1 MNFKIIVIFLILL
14 TSCVNNTKKQ
24 RSEILSINNKFYN
37 SGFALI
43 YDDNLYFEKI
53 INKKMDDRDLI
64 IFQKNLKKGTSVK
77 LFNPINNKSLIA
89 QVGRNSIYPNFN
101 NSVVSKRIASE
112 LELSLEEPYIIIE
125 EIIHNSAFIAKKT
138 KMFEEE
144 KKVANKAPVDK
155 ITVNDLNQSSK
166 KKTNTNS
173 QKFNYFIKIA
183 DFYFIDSA
191 KIMRNRIINEST
203 IKNVYIRELSKN
215 KFRVILGPYLD
226 LKSLQKE
233 YNKLEKFNFENI
245 EIIKNV

>member
-1 MNFKIIVIFLILL
+1 MTKLQLMILI
-14 TSCVNNTKKQ
+14 
-24 RSEILSINNKFYN
+24 
-37 SGFALI
+37 
-43 YDDNLYFEKI
+43 
-53 INKKMDDRDLI
+53 
-64 IFQKNLKKGTSVK
+64 
-77 LFNPINNKSLIA
+77 SL
-89 QVGRNSIYPNFN
+89 V
-101 NSVVSKRIASE
+101 
-112 LELSLEEPYIIIE
+112 
-125 EIIHNSAFIAKKT
+125 
-138 KMFEEE
+138 
-144 KKVANKAPVDK
+144 
-155 ITVNDLNQSSK
+155 K

>member
-14 TSCVNNTKKQ
+14 TSCVNNTEKQ

-37 SGFALI
+37 SGFTLI

-89 QVGRNSIYPNFN
+89 QVGRHSIYPNFN

>member
-14 TSCVNNTKKQ
+14 TSCVNNTEKQ

-37 SGFALI
+37 SGFTLI

-89 QVGRNSIYPNFN
+89 QVGSNSIYPNFN

>member
-14 TSCVNNTKKQ
+14 TSCANNTEKQ

-37 SGFALI
+37 SGFTLI

-89 QVGRNSIYPNFN
+89 QVGRHSIYPNFN

>member
-14 TSCVNNTKKQ
+14 TSCVNNTVKQ
-24 RSEILSINNKFYN
+24 RSEILSTNNKFYN
-37 SGFALI
+37 SGFTLI

-89 QVGRNSIYPNFN
+89 QVGRHSIYPNFN

-203 IKNVYIRELSKN
+203 LSL
-215 KFRVILGPYLD
+215 IH
-226 LKSLQKE
+226 
-233 YNKLEKFNFENI
+233 I
-245 EIIKNV
+245 

>member
-14 TSCVNNTKKQ
+14 TSCVNNTEKQ

-37 SGFALI
+37 SGFTLI

-89 QVGRNSIYPNFN
+89 HVGRNSIYPNFN

-112 LELSLEEPYIIIE
+112 LELSLEEPYIVIE

-183 DFYFIDSA
+183 DFYFVDSA
-191 KIMRNRIINEST
+191 KIMMNRIINEST

>member
-14 TSCVNNTKKQ
+14 TSCVNNTEKQ

-37 SGFALI
+37 SGFTLI

-53 INKKMDDRDLI
+53 INKKMNDRDLI

>member
-14 TSCVNNTKKQ
+14 TSCVNNTEKQ
-24 RSEILSINNKFYN
+24 RSEILSISNKFYN
-37 SGFALI
+37 SGFTLI

-89 QVGRNSIYPNFN
+89 QVGKNSIYPNFN

-112 LELSLEEPYIIIE
+112 LELSLEEPYITIE
-125 EIIHNSAFIAKKT
+125 EIIHNSAFITKKT

-155 ITVNDLNQSSK
+155 ISVNDLNQSSK

>member
-1 MNFKIIVIFLILL
+1 MNFKIVVFFLILL
-14 TSCVNNTKKQ
+14 TSCVNNTEKQ
-24 RSEILSINNKFYN
+24 RSEILSVNNKFYN
-37 SGFALI
+37 SGFTLI

-112 LELSLEEPYIIIE
+112 LELSFEEPYIIIE

>member
-37 SGFALI
+37 SGFTLI

-89 QVGRNSIYPNFN
+89 QVGRNSFYPNFN

>member
-1 MNFKIIVIFLILL
+1 MNFKIIFIFLILL
-14 TSCVNNTKKQ
+14 TSCVNNTNKQ
-24 RSEILSINNKFYN
+24 PSEILSINNKFYN
-37 SGFALI
+37 SGFTLI

>member
-14 TSCVNNTKKQ
+14 TSCVNNTEKQ

-37 SGFALI
+37 SGFTLI

-166 KKTNTNS
+166 KK
-173 QKFNYFIKIA
+173 KLILIV
-183 DFYFIDSA
+183 
-191 KIMRNRIINEST
+191 
-203 IKNVYIRELSKN
+203 KNLITLLKLPIFTLS
-215 KFRVILGPYLD
+215 ILR
-226 LKSLQKE
+226 
-233 YNKLEKFNFENI
+233 KL
-245 EIIKNV
+245 

>member
-14 TSCVNNTKKQ
+14 TSCVNNIEKQ

-37 SGFALI
+37 SGFTLI

-89 QVGRNSIYPNFN
+89 QVGRNSIYPSFN

>member
-1 MNFKIIVIFLILL
+1 MNFKIIVTFLILL
-14 TSCVNNTKKQ
+14 TSCVNNTEKQ

-37 SGFALI
+37 SGFTLI

-89 QVGRNSIYPNFN
+89 QVGRNSIYPSFN

>member
-14 TSCVNNTKKQ
+14 TSCVNNTEKQ

-37 SGFALI
+37 SGFTLI

-155 ITVNDLNQSSK
+155 ITVNDLNESSK

>member
-14 TSCVNNTKKQ
+14 TSCVNNIKKQ

-37 SGFALI
+37 SGFTLI

-89 QVGRNSIYPNFN
+89 QVGRNSIYPSFN

-155 ITVNDLNQSSK
+155 ITVNDLNESSK

-233 YNKLEKFNFENI
+233 YNKLAKFNFENI

>member
-14 TSCVNNTKKQ
+14 TSCVNNTEKQ
-24 RSEILSINNKFYN
+24 HSEILNINNKFYN
-37 SGFALI
+37 SGFTLI

>member
-14 TSCVNNTKKQ
+14 TSCVNNTEKQ

-37 SGFALI
+37 SGFTLI

-166 KKTNTNS
+166 KKANINS

>member
-14 TSCVNNTKKQ
+14 TSCVNNTEKQ

-37 SGFALI
+37 SGFTLI

-112 LELSLEEPYIIIE
+112 LELSLEQPYIVIE

>member
-14 TSCVNNTKKQ
+14 NSCVNNTEKQ

-37 SGFALI
+37 SGFTLI

-77 LFNPINNKSLIA
+77 LLNPINNKSLIA
-89 QVGRNSIYPNFN
+89 QVGKNSIYPSFN

>member
-14 TSCVNNTKKQ
+14 TSCVNNTEKQ

-37 SGFALI
+37 SGFTLI

-233 YNKLEKFNFENI
+233 YNKLEKFNFENL

>member
-1 MNFKIIVIFLILL
+1 
-14 TSCVNNTKKQ
+14 
-24 RSEILSINNKFYN
+24 
-37 SGFALI
+37 
-43 YDDNLYFEKI
+43 
-53 INKKMDDRDLI
+53 MDDRDLI

-125 EIIHNSAFIAKKT
+125 EIIHNSAFIVKKT

>member
-37 SGFALI
+37 SGFTLI

-64 IFQKNLKKGTSVK
+64 IFQKNLKKGTPVK

>member
-14 TSCVNNTKKQ
+14 TSCVNNTEKQ
-24 RSEILSINNKFYN
+24 RSEILIINNKFYN
-37 SGFALI
+37 SGFTLI

>member
-14 TSCVNNTKKQ
+14 TSCVNNTEKQ

-37 SGFALI
+37 SGFTLI
-43 YDDNLYFEKI
+43 YDDNLYFEKT

-112 LELSLEEPYIIIE
+112 LELSLEEPYIVIE

-138 KMFEEE
+138 KIFEEE

>member
-1 MNFKIIVIFLILL
+1 MNFKITVIFLIVL
-14 TSCVNNTKKQ
+14 TSCVNNTEKQ

-37 SGFALI
+37 SGFTLI
-43 YDDNLYFEKI
+43 YDENLYFEKI

>member
-14 TSCVNNTKKQ
+14 TSCVNNTEKQ
-24 RSEILSINNKFYN
+24 RSEILSVNNKFYN
-37 SGFALI
+37 SGFTLI

>member
-14 TSCVNNTKKQ
+14 TSCVNNTNKQ
-24 RSEILSINNKFYN
+24 PSEILSINNKFYN
-37 SGFALI
+37 SGFTLI
-43 YDDNLYFEKI
+43 YDDNLFFEKI

>member
-14 TSCVNNTKKQ
+14 TSCVNNTEKQ

-37 SGFALI
+37 SGFTLI

-89 QVGRNSIYPNFN
+89 QVGRNSIYPSFN

-138 KMFEEE
+138 KIFEEE

>member
-14 TSCVNNTKKQ
+14 TSCVNNTEKQ

-37 SGFALI
+37 SGFTLI

-64 IFQKNLKKGTSVK
+64 IFQKNLKKGTPVK

>member
-14 TSCVNNTKKQ
+14 TSCVNNTEKQ
-24 RSEILSINNKFYN
+24 RSETLSVNNKFYN
-37 SGFALI
+37 SGFTLI

>member
-14 TSCVNNTKKQ
+14 TSCVNNTEKQ

-37 SGFALI
+37 SGFTLI

>member
-37 SGFALI
+37 SGFTLI

-89 QVGRNSIYPNFN
+89 QVGRNSIYPSFN

-183 DFYFIDSA
+183 DFYFVDTA

-203 IKNVYIRELSKN
+203 IRNVYIRELSKN

-226 LKSLQKE
+226 LKSLKKE

>member
-14 TSCVNNTKKQ
+14 TSCVNNTNKQ
-24 RSEILSINNKFYN
+24 PSEILSINNKFYN
-37 SGFALI
+37 SGFTLI

-89 QVGRNSIYPNFN
+89 QVGRNSIYPSFN

-112 LELSLEEPYIIIE
+112 LELSLEEPYIVIE

-191 KIMRNRIINEST
+191 NIMRNRIINEST

>member
-14 TSCVNNTKKQ
+14 TSCVNNTEKQ
-24 RSEILSINNKFYN
+24 RSEILIINNKFYN
-37 SGFALI
+37 SGFTLI

-53 INKKMDDRDLI
+53 INKKMNDRDLI

-89 QVGRNSIYPNFN
+89 QVGRNSIYPSFN

-138 KMFEEE
+138 EMFEEE